1 MRKVI
6 GLLSLIVLF
15 VLGISFVL
23 SERISWEYAVTSI
36 SASSQEDLRSQAQV
50 ECLSNSQ
57 CLGESE
63 CLENKCIDREKI
75 NLCQNIKL
83 VPTSQHLSKNDSIN
97 KFRDTFTDGAL
108 PYLLTDGTIVAVIGK
123 NLTIY
128 EYVQV
133 IKLGNKKLSFN
144 QEIPVINSEGNK
156 DEPLYILGIY
166 FSNGIDFSNE
176 NIKGQSLRILGKEY
190 VIGDKST
197 NSVIYLI
204 SEDRKIKLRDE
215 QKIILGSQSI
225 ENVKVTFRKD
235 VRGHVLGI
243 EMSFVSEDKRSNYI
257 EDKHLDPVFNA
268 IEISLNQN
276 NMKIG
281 GYC

>member
-83 VPTSQHLSKNDSIN
+83 VPTSQNLSKNDSIN

-108 PYLLTDGTIVAVIGK
+108 PYLLTDGTIVA
-123 NLTIY
+123 
-128 EYVQV
+128 
-133 IKLGNKKLSFN
+133 
-144 QEIPVINSEGNK
+144 
-156 DEPLYILGIY
+156 
-166 FSNGIDFSNE
+166 
-176 NIKGQSLRILGKEY
+176 
-190 VIGDKST
+190 
-197 NSVIYLI
+197 
-204 SEDRKIKLRDE
+204 
-215 QKIILGSQSI
+215 
-225 ENVKVTFRKD
+225 
-235 VRGHVLGI
+235 
-243 EMSFVSEDKRSNYI
+243 
-257 EDKHLDPVFNA
+257 
-268 IEISLNQN
+268 
-276 NMKIG
+276 
-281 GYC
+281 